1 VKRGTFDEVAD
12 AYDQSRP
19 SYPDQLFHDLV
30 GLAGIGHGSRALE
43 VGTGTGKATP
53 GLARRGISI
62 LGLEPGPRL
71 AAIARANLRSFSQVR
86 VVGESFESW
95 PIETAGFDLVFSAQ
109 AFHWVA
115 PEVRFVKAWQALK
128 EGGSLA
134 IIANVPHR
142 GKSELDR
149 VIDECYQQLA
159 PSYRSTGSERRD
171 IMESEFRLCPL
182 FSVSPV
188 RRYEWS
194 ASYTVEDYIALL
206 STYSDHHILP
216 EAERSALFSGISSA
230 IHAHGS
236 VLELQYES
244 KLLLGLRLNDAR

>member
-1 VKRGTFDEVAD
+1 MERDIFDEVAD
-12 AYDQSRP
+12 VYDQSRP
-19 SYPDQLFHDLV
+19 AYPDQLFYDLV
-30 GLAGIGHGSRALE
+30 GLAGIDHGSRALE
-43 VGTGTGKATP
+43 VGTGTGQATR
-53 GLARRGISI
+53 GLARRGIPI

-71 AAIARANLRSFSQVR
+71 ASIARANLRSFSQVR
-86 VVGESFESW
+86 VVTESFESW
-95 PIETAGFDLVFSAQ
+95 SIEAAGFDLVFSAQ

-134 IIANVPHR
+134 IIANVPYH

-171 IMESEFRLCPL
+171 TMESEFQVCPL
-182 FSVSPV
+182 FRISPV

-194 ASYTVEDYIALL
+194 ASYTAEEYITLL
-206 STYSDHHILP
+206 STYSDHRILP

-230 IHAHGS
+230 ILAHGC
-236 VLELQYES
+236 VLKLQYES
-244 KLLLGLRLNDAR
+244 KLLLGLRLN